1 MDLGLNNKTAIVCGS
16 SQGIGLGIAK
26 ELAKNGVNLIL
37 IARDEER
44 LRSITQSLDNKNKHC
59 FLCADFNNPQ
69 DLKKQL
75 TALLVSKKISVD
87 ILINNTGG
95 PASGPIELAEASDFL
110 KAFNMHIIC
119 SQLLS
124 QLVVPGMKK
133 NGFGRIINVIS
144 TSVKIPIANLGVS
157 NTIRGAMANWSKTMA
172 NELGLHGITV
182 NNVLPGF
189 TETARLSSLFE
200 KRAKKEK
207 LSIEDVKT
215 KALKSIPVG
224 RFGLVEDIAY
234 AVSFLASPKSSYI
247 NGINL
252 PVDGGRTA
260 SL

>member
-1 MDLGLNNKTAIVCGS
+1 MDLELRNKTAIVCGS

-26 ELAKNGVNLIL
+26 ELAKSGVNLIL
-37 IARDEER
+37 IARDEVVLKSVIE
-44 LRSITQSLDNKNKHC
+44 SLGHKNKHI
-59 FLCADFNNPQ
+59 FLCSDFNNPQ

-75 TALLVSKKISVD
+75 TTLLKSKKITVD

-95 PASGPIELAEASDFL
+95 PAAGPIEKADPSDFL

-119 SQLLS
+119 SQVLS

-144 TSVKIPIANLGVS
+144 TSVKIPITNLGVS

-189 TETARLSSLFE
+189 TDTNRLKSLFARRSE
-200 KRAKKEK
+200 KENC
-207 LSIEDVKT
+207 SIEDVKT
-215 KALKSIPVG
+215 KALQSIPAG
-224 RFGLVEDIAY
+224 RFGLVEDVAY